1 MNTFQSLLHRSNLES
16 NFKLPHTDS
25 AQISKIKLLSFKK
38 KKQKKFKIQKL
49 FHRKLT
55 IRRLEPNLKPCHT
68 RFKLRQTIFRF
79 FSTFFFIL
87 QKKKQILKER
97 FIQSLYFI
105 KNVCPNI
112 KFPFGQG
119 KFYDYPTSANIQDLK
134 RCPRPCERVRANW

>member
-38 KKQKKFKIQKL
+38 KQKKFKIQKL

-55 IRRLEPNLKPCHT
+55 IRRLEPNLKPCRT

-79 FSTFFFIL
+79 FSIFFFIL
-87 QKKKQILKER
+87 QKKKTEIQNER